1 MTKKITYKELPDLLP
16 IFPLPGVIVL
26 PKGNLP
32 LNIFEPRYI
41 SMVEDALG
49 NNRIIGMIQPNP
61 GSKKDNGLYPIGC
74 ASKIISFSETSDNR
88 YLIELKGIIRF
99 RIFKEVDT
107 IRGYRNI
114 IPVWESFKQDLSIN
128 SEKFNIDG
136 LLELLKK
143 YFNNNNI
150 NVDSEELHKVPAD
163 QIISAIP
170 QICSFQNSEKQ
181 AILEAKTDKERV
193 DVIISLLK
201 MNLLD
206 ESENTTTDTIN

>member
-41 SMVEDALG
+41 SMGEEAFG